1 MKKEIKYTEMQLE
14 NILMNKNNLCD
25 KDKNQLYTRVYIG
38 YKYKM
43 NCDIDESYNPITRN
57 IISEK
62 DFEIEKN
69 EVLNNNRPKRT
80 KKRKILELDKSDE
93 VLNNNRPKKINKRK
107 ISELDKPDDSS
118 LLELI
123 KAAEHINK
131 LFKNVEFPNLEIN
144 ELEDSIKVLDIIEEQ
159 SFNHYCEHRH
169 NKYKNRETLER
180 TYLFVKQKAIYEKDL
195 IKKQIELLKQ
205 C

>member
-1 MKKEIKYTEMQLE
+1 MNKREIKYTKKQLE
-14 NILMNKNNLCD
+14 NMLNKKNNSNL
-25 KDKNQLYTRVYIG
+25 
-38 YKYKM
+38 
-43 NCDIDESYNPITRN
+43 
-57 IISEK
+57 II
-62 DFEIEKN
+62 
-69 EVLNNNRPKRT
+69 KR
-80 KKRKILELDKSDE
+80 
-93 VLNNNRPKKINKRK
+93 KRK

-123 KAAEHINK
+123 KATEHINK
-131 LFKNVEFPNLEIN
+131 VFSDVEFPNLEIE

-180 TYLFVKQKAIYEKDL
+180 TYLFVKQKAIREKEL